1 MIQHPKMIEFD
12 NKLKEIFNI
21 IDDYLEDNY
30 GELFPLHPARAK
42 RGDTSNKSH
51 DGLFSV
57 TSSFTTGIGSE
68 KGKGYA
74 VKIRIVTL
82 KNVEKTVREKIENEV
97 IELIDKLLDEK
108 FPQRILDVAK
118 DGKVIKIYG
127 DLSLG
132 SL

>member
-1 MIQHPKMIEFD
+1 MENSFLFILQGQ
-12 NKLKEIFNI
+12 KEAI
-21 IDDYLEDNY
+21 
-30 GELFPLHPARAK
+30 HQ
-42 RGDTSNKSH
+42 NKSH

-82 KNVEKTVREKIENEV
+82 KNVEKPVREKIENEV

-108 FPQRILDVAK
+108 FPKRILDVTK